1 MNTERE
7 VSNMGNKKVMR
18 TFKNNNA
25 LAIIIP
31 LDIRMD
37 LNIEVGDYLI
47 GYEEDGKFIIEK
59 KEL

>member
-1 MNTERE
+1 ME
-7 VSNMGNKKVMR
+7 NKKVMR

-31 LDIRMD
+31 LDVRMD